1 MCDHYGKD
9 VGDMLIRNCAGG
21 VVFSEDKVLLLKN
34 EKAEWVLPKGVI
46 RPGAVAQD
54 TALQRVELEAGVQA
68 EIIDTAGQTSYEF
81 FSVSR
86 QRPVCN
92 RITWYL
98 MKAERIGTTINTEEG
113 FSDGGFY
120 PLEEAL
126 EMITYSQDKSL
137 VALAHRKLTP

>member
-1 MCDHYGKD
+1 
-9 VGDMLIRNCAGG
+9 MLIRNCAGG
-21 VVFSEDKVLLLKN
+21 VVFFEEKVLLLKN
-34 EKAEWVLPKGVI
+34 DKAEWVLPKGVI
-46 RPGAVAQD
+46 RGGKVAQEV
-54 TALQRVELEAGVQA
+54 ALERVRYEAGVDA

-98 MKAERIGTTINTEEG
+98 MKAASEVSQFNAEEG
-113 FSDGGFY
+113 FTDGGFF
-120 PLEEAL
+120 PFEEAQ

-137 VALAHRKLTP
+137 VALSFRRLKGE

>member
-1 MCDHYGKD
+1 
-9 VGDMLIRNCAGG
+9 MLIRNCAGG
-21 VVFSEDKVLLLKN
+21 VVFFADKVLLLKN
-34 EKAEWVLPKGVI
+34 DKSEWVLPKGVI
-46 RPGAVAQD
+46 RSGAISQE
-54 TALQRVELEAGVQA
+54 TAMDRVRYEAGVEA

-98 MKAERIGTTINTEEG
+98 MRATNDQAVVNRDEG
-113 FSDGGFY
+113 FSEGGFY
-120 PLEEAL
+120 PFSEAQ

-137 VALAHRKLTP
+137 VALAYRKFSEE

>member
-1 MCDHYGKD
+1 VCDI
-9 VGDMLIRNCAGG
+9 LIRNCAGG
-21 VVFSEDKVLLLKN
+21 VVFYGDKVLLLKN

-54 TALQRVELEAGVQA
+54 TAVYRVQFEAGVEA

-98 MKAERIGTTINTEEG
+98 MKSEVDEAEVNTGEG
-113 FSDGGFY
+113 FTSGGFFQVD
-120 PLEEAL
+120 EAI

>member
-1 MCDHYGKD
+1 
-9 VGDMLIRNCAGG
+9 MLIRNCAGG
-21 VVFSEDKVLLLKN
+21 IVFFEDKVLLLKN
-34 EKAEWVLPKGVI
+34 DKAEWVLPKGVI
-46 RPGAVAQD
+46 RSGKVAQD
-54 TALQRVELEAGVQA
+54 VALERVGFEAGVEA

-98 MKAERIGTTINTEEG
+98 MKANSDASTFNAEEG
-113 FSDGGFY
+113 FCDGGFY
-120 PLEEAL
+120 PIEQAQ

-137 VALAHRKLTP
+137 VAWSYRRLNGETES

>member
-1 MCDHYGKD
+1 
-9 VGDMLIRNCAGG
+9 MLIRNCAGG
-21 VVFSEDKVLLLKN
+21 VVFHEDKVLLLQN

-54 TALQRVELEAGVQA
+54 TALLRVHYETGVDA

-86 QRPVCN
+86 QMPVCN

-98 MKAERIGTTINTEEG
+98 MKAPTNSVSINTNEG
-113 FSDGGFY
+113 FGDGGFY
-120 PLEEAL
+120 PVTEAL

-137 VALAHRKLTP
+137 VSLAFRKLNP